1 MCSGGG
7 GSMPKPVTR
16 AEMEAATDN
25 RFENPNSGVS
35 APSWK
40 PDEVK
45 KEKAEIAAEEAAAKA
60 AAARVSSTEV
70 VPRSS
75 GRMGV
80 AKRNKL
86 NAARKAKKANRTAPS
101 GQDKGAMRSDIEL
114 KENINEVG
122 LSPLGYKIYEFN
134 YKGDNTRYRG
144 AMAQDVITKLPQ
156 AIGVRDGYFTV
167 AYNMIDITMEVI

>member
-40 PDEVK
+40 PDKVK
-45 KEKAEIAAEEAAAKA
+45 TEKAEIAAEEAAAKA
-60 AAARVSSTEV
+60 AAAQVSSTEV

-75 GRMGV
+75 GGGKTTIRKKPGGGYTKMKTSTYRKSLR
-80 AKRNKL
+80 AK
-86 NAARKAKKANRTAPS
+86 ARKKK
-101 GQDKGAMRSDIEL
+101 
-114 KENINEVG
+114 
-122 LSPLGYKIYEFN
+122 
-134 YKGDNTRYRG
+134 
-144 AMAQDVITKLPQ
+144 
-156 AIGVRDGYFTV
+156 
-167 AYNMIDITMEVI
+167 

>member
-1 MCSGGG
+1 
-7 GSMPKPVTR
+7 MPKPVTR

-80 AKRNKL
+80 VKRNKL
-86 NAARKAKKANRTAPS
+86 NLARKARVAAAKKQKEKGSNTDSRNR
-101 GQDKGAMRSDIEL
+101 GGGNR
-114 KENINEVG
+114 
-122 LSPLGYKIYEFN
+122 
-134 YKGDNTRYRG
+134 R
-144 AMAQDVITKLPQ
+144 
-156 AIGVRDGYFTV
+156 
-167 AYNMIDITMEVI
+167 